1 MVFYSFYLGVNYNNQ
16 IGGNTYFYE
25 IGGYLLVLLL
35 CVIERKSQIWLSN
48 KFGFEGSAYDN
59 YEGRI
64 KLEQYVTD
72 IELDASQKSKYC
84 KMTFM

>member
-1 MVFYSFYLGVNYNNQ
+1 MFYSFFVGVNYNDQ

-25 IGGYLLVLLL
+25 IGGYLLILLL
-35 CVIERKSQIWLSN
+35 LVIERKSQIWLTN

-64 KLEQYVTD
+64 KLEQYASEMMED
-72 IELDASQKSKYC
+72 GELKGMQNC
-84 KMTFM
+84 NILI